1 MERRTRQRSALEQL
15 LARTTGFRS
24 ARQLHAMLTE
34 TGESVALATVYR
46 LVQSMAH
53 DGELDVLRSQDS
65 EARYRRCHRREH
77 HHHLVCRDC
86 GHAVEVAGG
95 TIDRWA
101 SRIAREHAFADV
113 SHSVEFLGICPD
125 CHQDPKSV
133 Q

>member
-1 MERRTRQRSALEQL
+1 MERRTRQRSSLEQL

-24 ARQLHAMLTE
+24 AKQLHAMLSD

-53 DGELDVLRSQDS
+53 EGELDVLRSQDS
-65 EARYRRCHRREH
+65 ETLYRRCERRDH

-86 GHAVEVAGG
+86 GYAVEVAGA
-95 TIDRWA
+95 TFDRWA
-101 SRIAREHAFADV
+101 SRIAREHDFADV
-113 SHSVEFLGICPD
+113 THSVEFLGICPD
-125 CHQDPKSV
+125 CHKDPQSV